1 MPLDL
6 KFKIFVQV
14 KQVQAF
20 SKTLFFIFS
29 INMHLSRKS
38 IFAEMKLLLWLK
50 NYTLLSLREKNQENR
65 DNYKIQHNLCKKLLR
80 KPKDSYFSNFDTK
93 KITNNRTFWK
103 TVVPLFTNKPSKSEN
118 IINEGDKSISDEKK

>member
-20 SKTLFFIFS
+20 SKTLFFTLS

-80 KPKDSYFSNFDTK
+80 KTKDSYFSNFDTK